1 MMREKTNSLGKVL
14 AIETPLTG
22 KDLLNEPALNKG
34 TAFSEQERIE
44 FNLLGQLP
52 QHIESID
59 QQVSRYYQQFLELDK
74 DLIKNDFLRHLHDH
88 NEVVFYKLLAQH
100 MEEMLPIVYT
110 PTIAEAV
117 KNYSNQFDQTEG
129 RYFSY
134 PNRHRLDQVLQNF
147 NGDEIDLIIITDGEG
162 VLGIG
167 DWGVGGIDIC
177 MGKLMVYTSC
187 GGINPHRTLPIQIDV
202 GTNNPDLLNDP
213 LYLGY
218 KKPRITGKAYDD
230 FIDEVVTCI
239 YDKFPNVYLHW
250 EDFGR
255 DNARSCLNR
264 YRPQICTFNDDM
276 QGTGAT
282 ATACILSALKSIQ
295 ADFTQQRIVMF
306 GAGTAGVGIADQ
318 ICQALV
324 NQGVSEQAA
333 RDSFYLIDRQGLLLE
348 NDPDLL
354 DFQKPYAKSAKISSL
369 FKHVKKI
376 DLEAVVET
384 IHPTILIGC
393 STLQGAFS
401 EKIVKSM
408 AQRCPRPIIFPLSNP
423 TSHAEAT
430 AHDLISWTDNHVIV
444 ATGSPFKPVQ
454 WKNKTIPISQCN
466 NAFVFPGLGLG
477 IIACRASRVSDG
489 MISAASDALS
499 DASPML
505 QDPSA
510 PVLPNITHA
519 PIISKAIAFSVAKT
533 AISEGHAA
541 HQSDDE
547 LRQRIDAIFW
557 KPEYLPLQK
566 AK

>member
-1 MMREKTNSLGKVL
+1 
-14 AIETPLTG
+14 
-22 KDLLNEPALNKG
+22 
-34 TAFSEQERIE
+34 
-44 FNLLGQLP
+44 
-52 QHIESID
+52 
-59 QQVSRYYQQFLELDK
+59 
-74 DLIKNDFLRHLHDH
+74 
-88 NEVVFYKLLAQH
+88 
-100 MEEMLPIVYT
+100 ML
-110 PTIAEAV
+110 
-117 KNYSNQFDQTEG
+117 NYSNQFDQTEG

-354 DFQKPYAKSAKISSL
+354 DFQKPYVPH
-369 FKHVKKI
+369 F
-376 DLEAVVET
+376 
-384 IHPTILIGC
+384 
-393 STLQGAFS
+393 
-401 EKIVKSM
+401 
-408 AQRCPRPIIFPLSNP
+408 
-423 TSHAEAT
+423 
-430 AHDLISWTDNHVIV
+430 
-444 ATGSPFKPVQ
+444 
-454 WKNKTIPISQCN
+454 
-466 NAFVFPGLGLG
+466 
-477 IIACRASRVSDG
+477 
-489 MISAASDALS
+489 
-499 DASPML
+499 
-505 QDPSA
+505 
-510 PVLPNITHA
+510 
-519 PIISKAIAFSVAKT
+519 
-533 AISEGHAA
+533 
-541 HQSDDE
+541 
-547 LRQRIDAIFW
+547 
-557 KPEYLPLQK
+557 
-566 AK
+566 